1 MTQTTMEPLKKFIEH
16 TGEMAMG
23 RVRRWYGM
31 GQLFYDTLCAIF
43 FTDRKGHRASW
54 HQVVSQILFTGVQA
68 MGLVSI
74 IGLFCGVTIIIQA
87 MTNMPKFGASE
98 YFGNL
103 MVIIVVRELGPFFTA
118 LVVIGRSGAA
128 LAAYIGT
135 MRVNKEVTALE
146 VMGINPVHFLVMP
159 AFTAMVAAMICLS
172 VYFDLIA
179 IIGGLLVAQVMVH
192 IPMGIFLSKVL
203 DALTI
208 TDILVSFVK
217 NTLFGSLIAVIA
229 CYHGMTVNNI
239 RQVPMAASSAVVG
252 SMIAVI
258 VVSVIVTVGFY
269 IK

>member
-1 MTQTTMEPLKKFIEH
+1 MQPLIKFIEH
-16 TGEMAMG
+16 TGATVVA
-23 RVRRWYGM
+23 RVRQWYGM
-31 GQLFYDTLCAIF
+31 GTLLYDAICAIF
-43 FTDRKGHRASW
+43 FTDRRSHRASW

-74 IGLFCGVTIIIQA
+74 IGLFCGVTIVIQA

-118 LVVIGRSGAA
+118 LVVIGRSGSA

-146 VMGINPVHFLVMP
+146 AMGIYPVHFLVMP

-179 IIGGLLVAQVMVH
+179 IIGGLLVAQVVVH

-229 CYHGMTVNNI
+229 CYHGMAVNNI
-239 RQVPMAASSAVVG
+239 RQVPMAAIRAVVG
-252 SMIAVI
+252 SMVAII
-258 VVSVIVTVGFY
+258 VVNVIITIGFY
-269 IK
+269 VK